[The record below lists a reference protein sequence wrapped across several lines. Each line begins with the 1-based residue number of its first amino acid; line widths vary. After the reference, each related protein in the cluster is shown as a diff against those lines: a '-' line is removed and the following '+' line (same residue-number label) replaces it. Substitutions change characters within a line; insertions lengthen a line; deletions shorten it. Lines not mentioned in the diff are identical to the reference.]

1 MLEMEKTRV
10 SGKTA
15 AQEIGKELAKA
26 NDDLVSAD
34 LPEETEKKWRNPG
47 FQQMRIDWRSE
58 DRLIMDRVKNLVST
72 RLLQEFDE
80 AYMLI
85 YEIYDVVREKDV
97 NLQTGEVLL
106 DNQGFPKWKR
116 NISGQFEE
124 DYTKLTLRQ
133 KEHFMFALTT
143 RIFLWEQQAA
153 DAWGEAMFAKVEW
166 EEKFDSGFTGG
177 RGTDEA
183 RTSKGRMD
191 SREEKYFA
199 ILLSWYSRKSD
210 ALIRSMQL
218 LSQRLKD
225 TMTM

>member
-1 MLEMEKTRV
+1 MLEEKTRV

-26 NDDLVSAD
+26 NDELATAD
-34 LPEETEKKWRNPG
+34 LPEETAKSFRNPG

-85 YEIYDVVREKDV
+85 YEIYDVVRDKEVDPK
-97 NLQTGEVLL
+97 TGEIVL

-116 NISGQFEE
+116 NVSGQFEE

-166 EEKFDSGFTGG
+166 EEQFDSGFTGS
-177 RGTDEA
+177 RGTDES

-191 SREEKYFA
+191 SREERYFA
-199 ILLSWYSRKSD
+199 VLLSWYSRKAD
-210 ALIRSMQL
+210 ALIRSMER

-225 TMTM
+225 TMV